1 MQMRTRKAVGCFA
14 LLAYLTLYLA
24 LAATLG
30 AILLPML
37 PQWAELIYYVVAGV
51 VWVFPLKPLIMW
63 MTRAN

>member
-37 PQWAELIYYVVAGV
+37 PSWAELIYYVIAGI
-51 VWVFPLKPLIMW
+51 VWVFPLKPLIQW
-63 MTRAN
+63 MTRAD

>member
-1 MQMRTRKAVGCFA
+1 MQIRTRKAVGCFA

-37 PQWAELIYYVVAGV
+37 PRWAELIYYVVAGV

-63 MTRAN
+63 MTRAD